1 MLHLLHHPGWHAPGQ
16 TAQPLPLTVPAAL
29 LVVLATEGGWRT
41 REQLAAVFWPEAT
54 PEDARHHL
62 RINLH
67 RARSVLTAWGAPEGL
82 EAERHRVRLTAPCD
96 LVPLDDTATAPQHPG
111 PWLQG
116 WHLGGYEG
124 FQEWRMA
131 AQRRLLD
138 RWQRAAVQAPSTAPS
153 KAPSTAP
160 GPARAAAPSTGA
172 RSLPGRDAELAALQ
186 RAPHPAVVV
195 LGEPGAGK
203 STLLAAAFPGS
214 PVLRGLRGLDRLPYR
229 PVLDALRQHTAQLE
243 RALADPFS
251 RLRPYR
257 LDLARLMPEL
267 APDEALPP
275 LDALTARTRLTEAL
289 VRAFEQLAPLL
300 VVDDLQW
307 CDGATLEWL
316 ALLAHDG
323 RLRWRA
329 AARSTELAGAP
340 QELVSDL
347 ELAGRLQTL
356 RLGPLPR
363 QALSA
368 VCLWQLGAGGAGG
381 VNDAADWPDAALDR
395 LHVLGGGN
403 PFLIGELV
411 RLHRDA
417 LLEPGA
423 AGGVQ
428 GGVQAS
434 VQVEVA
440 QLVQRRLQSL
450 PRAAAEAVRMAAIFQ
465 QDAPAVGLVDEAPA
479 AARQACEAAAQAGL
493 LRALGSGYV
502 CAHDLIRDAVLA
514 ALPEPG
520 VQALHRRAAL
530 WLAAQEHP
538 APDALVIAHHWEQ
551 AGEAQTCLAWLH
563 RGALQLKARGRFDEA
578 RERWHRVAQASL
590 DAAQGL
596 RARLELAA
604 CDLFD
609 DLARGEAALRGV
621 QAQLHAVAD
630 LSARRLLEGQLCTAL
645 VDNRVFAGD
654 IASARQ
660 HAARLRELLP
670 DLGPAAQVE
679 AHEVLIELAMR
690 EPDIPAAWASL
701 GEVRRLAPRRPSLLS
716 WEGQIH
722 WFGGEVQPAHDAL
735 SRLLALH
742 PEYCSGMTIE
752 NDLAVM
758 LHALGR
764 VDEALSMIRR
774 ALVSWAGVPHAEAL
788 SLLVL
793 GVILI
798 SAGRHEES
806 DEALQRSLALA
817 RAQNSP
823 GFETEGLVRLARLR
837 LAQGRPAEAR
847 QLLREAEAFVAES
860 PEPLRVSHWIWAET
874 LCAERLA
881 EALSP
886 ASRSRLQA
894 MTGLS
899 QHPLVHLRWAR
910 VRWAW
915 AHAAQDAAAATAA
928 AEDMA
933 RLAERGP
940 LPESQAEAWRLLAL
954 TAADARSAQALEAR
968 AQALAL
974 KCGFALPRVPAAFSA
989 A

>member
-1 MLHLLHHPGWHAPGQ
+1 MFRLLVQPGWHVANEP
-16 TAQPLPLTVPAAL
+16 AQSLPLTVPAAL

-41 REQLAAVFWPEAT
+41 REQIAAVFWPEAT

-67 RARSVLTAWGAPEGL
+67 RARSMLAAWGAPEGL
-82 EAERHRVRLTAPCD
+82 EAERHRMRLTVPCD

-111 PWLQG
+111 TWLQG

-138 RWQRAAVQAPSTAPS
+138 RWQHAAVQAPSAG
-153 KAPSTAP
+153 P
-160 GPARAAAPSTGA
+160 GQARAAAPSTA
-172 RSLPGRDAELAALQ
+172 ASSLPGRDAELAALQ

-300 VVDDLQW
+300 IVDDLQW

-329 AARSTELAGAP
+329 AARSTELTGAP

-363 QALSA
+363 QALGA
-368 VCLWQLGAGGAGG
+368 VCHWQG
-381 VNDAADWPDAALDR
+381 DEADWPDEALDR

-417 LLEPGA
+417 LIEHSGDA
-423 AGGVQ
+423 
-428 GGVQAS
+428 GVQAG

-450 PRAAAEAVRMAAIFQ
+450 PQGAAEAVRMAAIFQ
-465 QDAPAVGLVDEAPA
+465 QDAPAVGLVDAAPD

-493 LRALGSGYV
+493 LRPLGSGYV

-514 ALPEPG
+514 ALAEPTL
-520 VQALHRRAAL
+520 QALHRRAAL

-538 APDALVIAHHWEQ
+538 VPDALVIAHHWEQ

-764 VDEALSMIRR
+764 VDEALTMIRR

-798 SAGRHEES
+798 SAGRYEES

-823 GFETEGLVRLARLR
+823 GFETEGMVRLARLR
-837 LAQGRPAEAR
+837 LAQGRPEDAR
-847 QLLREAEAFVAES
+847 QLLREAAAFVAES

-874 LCAERLA
+874 LCAERLS

-954 TAADARSAQALEAR
+954 TAADAGAATSFEAR

-974 KCGFALPRVPAAFSA
+974 KCGFALPRVPATFSA